1 MPNPRRFRLPT
12 VLLFLA
18 VVAAGTA
25 STCPVDIPDRVPN
38 GNWGGPHMG
47 MVMTDS
53 GGVIE
58 FDCAAG
64 RIPAPIPLDRRGN
77 FDVAGLLVHQ
87 GPGPVRIDSVYP
99 STPGRYAGWS
109 DGRTM
114 SVTLTVDD
122 GSLPPQSF
130 TMSYGGN
137 AHVLKCL

>member
-1 MPNPRRFRLPT
+1 MPNPHWLRLSSI
-12 VLLFLA
+12 LALLA
-18 VVAAGTA
+18 VVVAQTA
-25 STCPVDIPDRVPN
+25 STCPGDNPAWVPN

-47 MVMTDS
+47 MVMSDS
-53 GGVIE
+53 GGIIE

-64 RIPAPIPLDRRGN
+64 RIPAPIPLDRRGSFN
-77 FDVAGLLVHQ
+77 VQGLLIHE
-87 GPGPVRIDSVYP
+87 GPGPIRVDSVYP

-122 GSLPPQSF
+122 GSLAPQSY

-137 AHVLKCL
+137 PHALKCL